1 MVGLVLT
8 IVVSCTHRTEAP
20 LSLHWELIAN
30 DVEPGICEA
39 ELTIRNNTSQAVSN
53 DGWMVGFGLMSLHTI
68 YTKGEQL
75 RETEDQDA

>member
-8 IVVSCTHRTEAP
+8 IVVSCTHRTKAP

-39 ELTIRNNTSQAVSN
+39 EGQAR
-53 DGWMVGFGLMSLHTI
+53 GCQIF
-68 YTKGEQL
+68 
-75 RETEDQDA
+75 